1 VGAFAADVPDGGDT
15 VRTTA
20 KDDGGEIARV
30 ATAGIAGT
38 GIVCVAEPS
47 AVGGGGTR
55 RGGGITVV
63 FTPAIDFAFGRVSG
77 GGALML
83 TLHA

>member
-1 VGAFAADVPDGGDT
+1 VGAFAANVPDGGDT

-20 KDDGGEIARV
+20 KEDGGEIARV
-30 ATAGIAGT
+30 AAAGIAGAL
-38 GIVCVAEPS
+38 VCVAEPS
-47 AVGGGGTR
+47 AVGGGGMR

-83 TLHA
+83 TFHA